1 MGYFRS
7 SLYPIPE
14 KIPKIEIDYK
24 PETFP
29 AFQKDSPCEK
39 MKTECIS
46 DERLG

>member
-24 PETFP
+24 PET
-29 AFQKDSPCEK
+29 SPCLSKEFP
-39 MKTECIS
+39 
-46 DERLG
+46 L

>member
-24 PETFP
+24 SGQFP
-29 AFQKDSPCEK
+29 CLSKGFP
-39 MKTECIS
+39 
-46 DERLG
+46 L